1 VTATRL
7 EPEAPARSAAE
18 ETPAERLNRNLD
30 QLLDGLRVVLPG
42 VQIFLGFL
50 LTLPFQARFHG
61 LQGWHQWLYAVA
73 LLSTAASTI
82 CLMAPSVHH
91 RLRFREGQKAMIVR
105 WGNHLAIA
113 GFGLLSIG
121 ITATLI
127 LVCDALFG
135 GAAALAV
142 GGGALVAYLAVWY
155 LPALV
160 MEREQRRGT

>member
-1 VTATRL
+1 MTPTRL
-7 EPEAPARSAAE
+7 EPEVSPRRAAE
-18 ETPAERLNRNLD
+18 ETPGERLNRNLD

-61 LQGWHQWLYAVA
+61 LQGWRQWLYALA

-91 RLRFREGQKAMIVR
+91 RLRFREGQKASIVH
-105 WGNHLAIA
+105 WGNRLAIA
-113 GFGLLSIG
+113 GFGLLSLG
-121 ITATLI
+121 ITATLT

-135 GAAALAV
+135 AGVALAV
-142 GGGALVAYLAVWY
+142 GSGAIAVYLLVWY
-155 LPALV
+155 LPALLL
-160 MEREQRRGT
+160 EIEQRRQA

>member
-61 LQGWHQWLYAVA
+61 LEGWRQALYALA

-91 RLRFREGQKAMIVR
+91 RLRFREGQKASIVR
-105 WGNHLAIA
+105 WGNRLAIA
-113 GFGLLSIG
+113 GFGLLSLG
-121 ITATLI
+121 ITATLA

-135 GAAALAV
+135 SGAALAV
-142 GGGALVAYLAVWY
+142 GLGALVAYLAVWY

-160 MEREQRRGT
+160 LEREQRREA

>member
-7 EPEAPARSAAE
+7 GPEASPRRAAE
-18 ETPAERLNRNLD
+18 ETPGERLNRNLD
-30 QLLDGLRVVLPG
+30 QLLNGLRVVLPG

-50 LTLPFQARFHG
+50 LTLPFQARFTG
-61 LQGWHQWLYAVA
+61 LDGWRRWLYATA

-91 RLRFREGQKAMIVR
+91 RLRFREWQKAKIVG
-105 WGNHLAIA
+105 WGNSLAIA

-127 LVCDALFG
+127 LVCDVLFG
-135 GAAALAV
+135 TAFALAV
-142 GGGALVAYLAVWY
+142 GASALAAYLLVWY
-155 LPALV
+155 LPALLL
-160 MEREQRRGT
+160 EIEQRREA